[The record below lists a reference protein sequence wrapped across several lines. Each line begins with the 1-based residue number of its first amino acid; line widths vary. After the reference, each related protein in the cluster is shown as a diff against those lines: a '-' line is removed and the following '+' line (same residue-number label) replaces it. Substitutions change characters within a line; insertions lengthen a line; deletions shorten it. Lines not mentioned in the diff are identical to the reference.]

1 MNWLT
6 CVVVMVLLSF
16 PTEAAGGIHDQAT
29 AEGVLLRLDGAYL
42 AYSYDLGRIYGERV
56 TFRLDGYEVVCGTL
70 KIDIAS
76 RTFLAVGRVV
86 LTKDGMSLEFD
97 ELLFEPGKT
106 PSIGF
111 LYGDEIKVLAFPDG
125 RPLSEAER
133 RPAGRGKPSST
144 T

>member
-1 MNWLT
+1 MSRVTFLT
-6 CVVVMVLLSF
+6 AAILLLFS
-16 PTEAAGGIHDQAT
+16 PGATGRIQDPATEGI
-29 AEGVLLRLDGAYL
+29 LLRLDGAYL

-56 TFRLDGYEVVCGTL
+56 TFRLDGFEVACGTL
-70 KIDIAS
+70 KIDISS
-76 RTFLAVGRVV
+76 RTFLAVGRVI

-111 LYGDEIKVLAFPDG
+111 LYGDHSRTVGLYP
-125 RPLSEAER
+125 RPNAA
-133 RPAGRGKPSST
+133 RPQRGKPSST